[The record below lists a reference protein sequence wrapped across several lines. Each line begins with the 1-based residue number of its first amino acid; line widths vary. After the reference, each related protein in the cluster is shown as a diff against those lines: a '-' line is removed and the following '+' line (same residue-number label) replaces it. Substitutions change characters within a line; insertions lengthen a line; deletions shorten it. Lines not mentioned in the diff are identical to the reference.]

1 MISVGFDISSELMRA
16 EDFFTVNGEFLLP
29 ETYSS
34 EYLEDFHIAGSI
46 DMPAEGL
53 INDSLSLDFGLDI
66 WDLGWNFR
74 YYPLSF
80 EDFIIVINRE
90 GERLFIEEFQGNIG
104 ESNLKMKATLEN
116 FTDTVL
122 ENLKGELVLES
133 DLLDFNKLLNYHVPD
148 SAETNQVDKRE
159 PPRLDEINYPSFSFN
174 VDIGELRYGDF
185 NFFDLK
191 GRLRSSS
198 EKIFHLDELSLAG
211 KSGGHMAFLGQF
223 NVANPYLYTFSA
235 EMELQDMNVD
245 DLDIP
250 MQMGDTI
257 YRLKE
262 TFDGHVSA
270 DGLAEIFITPDLHV
284 DMSNTTA
291 VFNVRIEDG
300 ALINFTP
307 LQAAAKFLDNKDLNF
322 VKFAT
327 LQNSFPLTLMDSR
340 IIVPLMKIE
349 STVGQMLIEGE
360 QGLDNSFLYLVR
372 IPPYLA
378 REVAKSVLSDAKD
391 KGEEE
396 QIQEYKR
403 GNFYSITVWSNG
415 IESDFKLGDRR
426 SKFEE

>member
-1 MISVGFDISSELMRA
+1 M
-16 EDFFTVNGEFLLP
+16 
-29 ETYSS
+29 
-34 EYLEDFHIAGSI
+34 
-46 DMPAEGL
+46 
-53 INDSLSLDFGLDI
+53 
-66 WDLGWNFR
+66 
-74 YYPLSF
+74 
-80 EDFIIVINRE
+80 
-90 GERLFIEEFQGNIG
+90 
-104 ESNLKMKATLEN
+104 
-116 FTDTVL
+116 L

-133 DLLDFNKLLNYHVPD
+133 GLLDFNKLLNYRAP
-148 SAETNQVDKRE
+148 ETAASSTKEKRE
-159 PPRLDEINYPSFSFN
+159 PPSLDQIDYPSFSFV

-211 KSGGHMAFLGQF
+211 KSGGQMTFLGQF
-223 NVANPYLYTFSA
+223 NVANSYLYTFSA
-235 EMELQDMNVD
+235 EMDLKGMNVD

-270 DGLAEIFITPDLHV
+270 DGLAEIFITPDLNV

-291 VFNVRIEDG
+291 VFNVKIEDG

-307 LQAAAKFLDNKDLNF
+307 LQAVAKFLDNKDLNY

-327 LQNSFPLTLMDSR
+327 LQNSLPLTLMDSR
-340 IIVPLMKIE
+340 ITVPLMNIE
-349 STVGQMLIEGE
+349 STLGQMLIEGE
-360 QGLDNSFLYLVR
+360 QGLDKSFLYLVR

-378 REVAKSVLSDAKD
+378 RAAAKSVLSDAKD
-391 KGEEE
+391 KGEED
-396 QIQEYKR
+396 QIQEMKR
-403 GNFYSITVWSNG
+403 GNFYSITVWSDG